1 MVLNSL
7 FWCFEVQC
15 ESSSY
20 RSPKEA
26 PATIT
31 FGLPDVHP
39 SQNQTE
45 GQALCVDSC
54 QLVDG
59 RVPGVVEPTCER
71 RFCRSRN
78 GTCSEWLYCR
88 LGDDPSLSGSC
99 DYIDSHISTGVLQYW
114 YHFLSL
120 CPCFSSVKL
129 CYQVTASLS
138 FGTCVMLGF
147 GGQIPMALVK
157 YMAEL
162 FSKNMGGNYGI
173 SRSTSPVVSG
183 GQTRLPSL
191 ARG

>member
-26 PATIT
+26 PAAIT

-45 GQALCVDSC
+45 GQALCVDSW

-71 RFCRSRN
+71 RSCRSRD

-99 DYIDSHISTGVLQYW
+99 DYIDSYIPTGVLQYW

-138 FGTCVMLGF
+138 FGTCDDARLWGSDSH
-147 GGQIPMALVK
+147 GSGKKHGWTILK
-157 YMAEL
+157 E
-162 FSKNMGGNYGI
+162 YGRQLWSI
-173 SRSTSPVVSG
+173 TQHFASG
-183 GQTRLPSL
+183 I
-191 ARG
+191 RGSDKIAITG